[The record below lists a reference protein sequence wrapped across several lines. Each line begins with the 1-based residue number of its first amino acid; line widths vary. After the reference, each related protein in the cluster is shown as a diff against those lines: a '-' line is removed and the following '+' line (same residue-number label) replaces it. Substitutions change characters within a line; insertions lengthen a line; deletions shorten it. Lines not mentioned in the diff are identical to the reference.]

1 MLVNT
6 KLFFSNSRLRG
17 KEKIMQKMSACRLVG
32 IAICIMLLSSAS
44 VWAASPPKEG
54 AVLPEI
60 DLLVPKDVVHQ
71 TYLGL
76 FGEGLFQIQQ
86 IKAKVVIIEIFNM
99 Y

>member
-1 MLVNT
+1 
-6 KLFFSNSRLRG
+6 
-17 KEKIMQKMSACRLVG
+17 MQKMSVCRLVG
-32 IAICIMLLSSAS
+32 IAICIIILNSTS
-44 VWAASPPKEG
+44 VWATSPPKEG

-60 DLLVPKDVVHQ
+60 DLPVPKDVVHQ

-76 FGEGLFQIQQ
+76 SGEGLFPIQQ